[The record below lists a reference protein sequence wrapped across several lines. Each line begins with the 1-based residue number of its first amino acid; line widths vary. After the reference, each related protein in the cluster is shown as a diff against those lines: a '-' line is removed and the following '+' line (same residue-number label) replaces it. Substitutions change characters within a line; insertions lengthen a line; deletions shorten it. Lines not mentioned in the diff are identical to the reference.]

1 MPRGGALNPNTNR
14 AMDPTGK
21 PEIVVQGIAASK
33 GIAYGQAFLYL
44 QSELEVPRYTV
55 DPGKRGAEIARFEQ
69 ALVTTRQ
76 QIAQIQQQVKRNLSE
91 EEALIFDA
99 HQMVLEDQALIGET
113 IREFENTGLNIEAC
127 FNSVAQRYIEA
138 FAQIDDEYL
147 RERAADIK
155 DVTARVLRVL
165 LGQAALNLSELVE
178 RRIIVAYDIS
188 PSEAAGV
195 DRSAALGIVTET
207 GSRTSHAVIVARS
220 MKIPAV
226 VGARELTHRAESGDW
241 LIVDGYEGLVIINPT
256 EATLLRYGKIQ
267 EEKKSFESRLMSA
280 IGQPAETLDGVRVTL
295 RANIEK
301 SDEVGL
307 VKQYRA
313 DGVGLYRTEYLF
325 LSSPTL
331 PSEDRQ
337 YEAYRAIV
345 EGLAPAPVTI
355 RTLDIGGDK
364 PLPGDPH
371 LIGPEMNPFLGF
383 RAIRVCLKHPEL
395 FKVQLR
401 AILRA
406 SAHGKVELMYPMIS
420 GVEELSRANALL
432 EEARGE
438 LRARGQR
445 FDEAMRVGTMIEI
458 PSAALVADSL
468 AGQCQFFSI
477 GTNDLIQYTLAID
490 RGNDRIAHLYEPAH
504 PAVLR
509 LIKQVID
516 VAQSLQLKVSVCGE
530 MAGDAIYAPLLL
542 GLGID
547 ELSMAPPLLPSV
559 KFLIRNTRFSDARK
573 LAADVLLQTD
583 PKRIYA
589 LIEAFYNERV
599 KAE

>member
-1 MPRGGALNPNTNR
+1 
-14 AMDPTGK
+14 MDPQGK

-44 QSELEVPRYTV
+44 QSQLEVPRYTV
-55 DPGKRGAEIARFEQ
+55 EVNKRASEVARFEQ

-113 IREFENTGLNIEAC
+113 IRELETTGLNIETC

-165 LGQAALNLSELVE
+165 LGQAALNLSDLVDK
-178 RRIIVAYDIS
+178 RIIAAHDIS

-226 VGARELTHRAESGDW
+226 VGARDLTKRVESGDW
-241 LIVDGYEGLVIINPT
+241 VIVDGYEGVVIVNPT
-256 EATLLRYGKIQ
+256 PATLFRYGKIQ
-267 EEKKSFESRLMSA
+267 EGKKSFESRLMSA
-280 IGQPAETLDGVRVTL
+280 IEQPAETLDGVRVTL

-301 SDEVGL
+301 PDELTL
-307 VKQYRA
+307 VKLYRA
-313 DGVGLYRTEYLF
+313 EGVGLYRTEFLF
-325 LSSPTL
+325 LSSPIL
-331 PSEDRQ
+331 PSEERQ

-355 RTLDIGGDK
+355 RTLDVGGDK

-371 LIGPEMNPFLGF
+371 LIGPEANPFLGF
-383 RAIRVCLKHPEL
+383 RAIRMCLENAEM
-395 FKVQLR
+395 FKNQLR

-420 GVEELSRANALL
+420 GAEELDRANVLL
-432 EEARGE
+432 DEARAE
-438 LRARGQR
+438 LRARGLA
-445 FDEAMRVGTMIEI
+445 FDEKMRVGTMIEI
-458 PSAALVADSL
+458 PSAALVADAL
-468 AGQCQFFSI
+468 APKCQFFSI

-509 LIKQVID
+509 LIRLVVEAAKRHQI
-516 VAQSLQLKVSVCGE
+516 KVSVCGE

-547 ELSMAPPLLPSV
+547 ELSMTPSLLPAV

-573 LAADVLLQTD
+573 LAEDVLAQTD
-583 PKRIYA
+583 AKKSYA

>member
-1 MPRGGALNPNTNR
+1 
-14 AMDPTGK
+14 MDPPGK

-33 GIAYGQAFLYL
+33 GIAYGQVFLYL
-44 QSELEVPRYTV
+44 QDALEVPRYTV
-55 DPGKRGAEIARFEQ
+55 DAGKRSSEVARFDQ

-113 IREFENTGLNIEAC
+113 IREFETTGLNIETC

-178 RRIIVAYDIS
+178 KRIIVAYDIS
-188 PSEAAGV
+188 PSEAASV
-195 DRSAALGIVTET
+195 DRSAALGMVTES

-226 VGARELTHRAESGDW
+226 VGARELTKRAVNGDW
-241 LIVDGYEGLVIINPT
+241 MIVDGYEGLVILNPT
-256 EATLLRYGKIQ
+256 PATLFRYGKIQ

-280 IGQPAETLDGVRVTL
+280 NEQPAETLDGVRVTL

-301 SDEVGL
+301 ADEVAL
-307 VKQYRA
+307 VKNYRA
-313 DGVGLYRTEYLF
+313 EGVGLYRTEYLF
-325 LSSPTL
+325 LSSPVL
-331 PSEDRQ
+331 PSEERQ
-337 YEAYRAIV
+337 YEAYRAIA

-355 RTLDIGGDK
+355 RTLDVGGDK
-364 PLPGDPH
+364 PLPGDPQ
-371 LIGPEMNPFLGF
+371 LIGPEANPFLGF
-383 RAIRVCLKHPEL
+383 RAIRMCLENPEL
-395 FKVQLR
+395 FKTQLR

-420 GVEELSRANALL
+420 GAEELDRANALL
-432 EEARGE
+432 DEARNE
-438 LRARGQR
+438 LRARGQA
-445 FDEAMRVGTMIEI
+445 FDDKMRVGTMIEI

-468 AGQCQFFSI
+468 AGKCQFFSI

-490 RGNDRIAHLYEPAH
+490 RGNNRIAHLYEPAH

-509 LIKQVID
+509 LIKLVID
-516 VAQSLQLKVSVCGE
+516 AAKSHQLKVSVCGE

-542 GLGID
+542 GLGVD
-547 ELSMAPPLLPSV
+547 ELSMTPPLLPSV

-583 PKRIYA
+583 PKKTYA
-589 LIEAFYNERV
+589 MIEAFYNERV